1 MGNSQEPQDFNIS
14 VMPSSLT
21 PVHVAKAAE
30 GLNLYDTASHQVS
43 HFVPLKPGEVGIYV
57 CGRHRA
63 VVTAYRPYPCRG
75 GVRLV
80 RRWF

>member
-43 HFVPLKPGEVGIYV
+43 HFVPLKPGEVGI
-57 CGRHRA
+57 
-63 VVTAYRPYPCRG
+63 
-75 GVRLV
+75 
-80 RRWF
+80 

>member
-30 GLNLYDTASHQVS
+30 GLNLYDTASSAPQQVVV
-43 HFVPLKPGEVGIYV
+43 FPILPLVSG
-57 CGRHRA
+57 
-63 VVTAYRPYPCRG
+63 
-75 GVRLV
+75 
-80 RRWF
+80 